1 MLDGASPPAERL
13 AVRPSRAGERMWDL
27 AGSRIVVKD
36 LQGQHFPNLTR
47 REALMGW
54 EENVEEQKDEVEG

>member
-1 MLDGASPPAERL
+1 VG
-13 AVRPSRAGERMWDL
+13 L
-27 AGSRIVVKD
+27 AGSRIVKD
-36 LQGQHFPNLTR
+36 LQGQCFPNLTR

>member
-1 MLDGASPPAERL
+1 
-13 AVRPSRAGERMWDL
+13 MWDL